1 MKASKNYV
9 LETARLRLRRFDL
22 EDTAFIIQ
30 LLSSPG
36 WLEYIGDRNVKTQE
50 EAKNYLENGPLKS
63 YKQNG
68 FGLCM
73 VETKEG
79 VPIGM
84 SGILRRDNLEHPDI
98 GFALLPEYQSQ
109 GYAFEIADATLEYA
123 KNHLQLAT
131 VFAITLP
138 NNTRSMRL
146 LERIGLRFVKTI
158 CFEASVEEL
167 LLYST

>member
-1 MKASKNYV
+1 MKASDNHI
-9 LETARLRLRRFDL
+9 LETERLRLRLFQL
-22 EDTAFIIQ
+22 EDAAFIIE
-30 LLSSPG
+30 LLNSPG
-36 WLEYIGDRNVKTQE
+36 WLEYIGDRNVKTYEQ
-50 EAKNYLENGPLKS
+50 AKNYLENGPLKS

-73 VETKEG
+73 VQTKEG
-79 VPIGM
+79 APIGM

-109 GYAFEIADATLEYA
+109 GYAFEIVDATLEYA